1 MVIGMKIIGM
11 IIGMTAM
18 NSDTIFTRDEKG
30 GSKANRLGHLFA
42 LWRVVLITFPLTF
55 EPHYEL
61 GQLIVFVN

>member
-1 MVIGMKIIGM
+1 MIVTMVIGMK

>member
-30 GSKANRLGHLFA
+30 GSKANRLGHLFY
-42 LWRVVLITFPLTF
+42 I
-55 EPHYEL
+55 
-61 GQLIVFVN
+61 